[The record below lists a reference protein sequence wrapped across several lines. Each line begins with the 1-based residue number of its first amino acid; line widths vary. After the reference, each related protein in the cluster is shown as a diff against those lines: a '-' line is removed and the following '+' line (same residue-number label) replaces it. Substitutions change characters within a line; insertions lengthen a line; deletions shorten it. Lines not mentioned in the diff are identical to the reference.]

1 MVIEWD
7 SKKSAISDN
16 TLQEHNLF
24 INYIEQWIELKNIDI
39 NKYSITVINL
49 SKLEEYKLEEFL
61 LIREKVKIEKGDWI
75 RIGRKYFENDEE
87 ILIKEVAKMM
97 NELEFLYN

>member
-1 MVIEWD
+1 MIDYFWCQFKNKEKINSASSISLFARADSFELVIEWD

-24 INYIEQWIELKNIDI
+24 INNIEQWIELKNIDI

-61 LIREKVKIEKGDWI
+61 LIREKVKN
-75 RIGRKYFENDEE
+75 RKR
-87 ILIKEVAKMM
+87 
-97 NELEFLYN
+97 